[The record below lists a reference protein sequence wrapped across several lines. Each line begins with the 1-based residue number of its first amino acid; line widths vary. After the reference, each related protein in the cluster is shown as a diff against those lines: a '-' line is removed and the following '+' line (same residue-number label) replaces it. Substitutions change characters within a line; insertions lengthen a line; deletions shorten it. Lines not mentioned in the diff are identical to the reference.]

1 MSMKLSL
8 LTSRISNIVYLHVEP
23 FIIIDAKAIHYRPNI
38 EGFFGTF
45 VDNRYGQVYQVKDDL
60 RIRGENGSIK
70 NIKVEEPMLLYR
82 DNSDKKEYHLL
93 SEEHALNAELSGWQK
108 IVDANYLEYYP
119 DKDEIRDMR
128 RISPIEPYINIDKDE
143 NGNTFVGT
151 DTINQDVTNSFLLT
165 PKDKIISMRVY
176 KHKFNKNDQRHFLNI
191 REDRSKI
198 ELDDPEELVFADD
211 ANLNVII
218 DYSQ

>member
-8 LTSRISNIVYLHVEP
+8 LTSRISNIAYLHVVP

-45 VDNRYGQVYQVKDDL
+45 VDNRYGQVYQAKDDL
-60 RIRGENGSIK
+60 KIRDEKGNIK
-70 NIKVEEPMLLYR
+70 NIKVEEPKLLYR
-82 DNSDKKEYHLL
+82 DNSDKKEYHFL

-119 DKDEIRDMR
+119 DKDEIRDIR